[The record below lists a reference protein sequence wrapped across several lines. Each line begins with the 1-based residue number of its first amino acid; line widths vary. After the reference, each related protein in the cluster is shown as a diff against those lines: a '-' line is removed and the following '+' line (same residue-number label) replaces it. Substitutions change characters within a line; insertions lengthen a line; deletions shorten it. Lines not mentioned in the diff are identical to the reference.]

1 VRMIAGIGLVA
12 AFTAG
17 VVHAEEL
24 ALSNGDHWQVDG
36 TILHRTAPEPRL
48 DVTMNLYSVGVNCEA
63 GLKSSSNVVKPP
75 YAPPTFYANAFEQ
88 ADEGAGDAYATVC
101 TDLPR
106 QVLVANLLWKK
117 KLAAAD
123 AASFR
128 DLLEYLTQGLL
139 QNPPL
144 PAPGLPLFDPPTVSV
159 ALDAKTGVWNFIR
172 DRTTAN
178 VTTLVQLWPK
188 ASILL
193 QLQRSEGAQ
202 QCSSVGFGTA
212 TPRPTWA
219 PNGFYAY
226 GAHKDGAGFACL
238 DGPGGRLVMASVT
251 EAHLTPDDVQHV
263 GALLDVVA
271 TGLKNSLVLLPP
283 KVEPAPATP

>member
-1 VRMIAGIGLVA
+1 MFKGIRLFVVMCVGG
-12 AFTAG
+12 F
-17 VVHAEEL
+17 VHAEEL
-24 ALSNGDHWQVDG
+24 VLSNGDHWEVAG
-36 TILHRTAPEPRL
+36 TMLHRAAPAPAL
-48 DVTMNLYSVGVNCEA
+48 DVTMNLYSVGINCEA
-63 GLKSSSNVVKPP
+63 GLKATSNVAKPA

-88 ADEGAGDAYATVC
+88 PDEGDGDAYATVC

-106 QVLVANLLWKK
+106 QVLVANLVWKN

-128 DLLEYLTQGLL
+128 DLLEYLTQGLS

-144 PAPGLPLFDPPTVSV
+144 PAPGLQLFDPPSASV
-159 ALDAKTGVWNFIR
+159 ALDAKTGVWNFVR

-178 VTTLVQLWPK
+178 ITTLVQLWPK

-193 QLQRSEGAQ
+193 RLQRSEGAQ
-202 QCSSVGFGTA
+202 QCSTVGFGSV

-219 PNGFYAY
+219 PNTFFGF
-226 GAHKDGAGFACL
+226 GAHKDGAGFACF

-251 EAHLTPDDVQHV
+251 EANLTPDDVQRLA
-263 GALLDVVA
+263 ALLDVIQA
-271 TGLKNSLVLLPP
+271 GLKSSIVLLPP
-283 KVEPAPATP
+283 KEKTAPSP

>member
-1 VRMIAGIGLVA
+1 MFRKFLVITLLA
-12 AFTAG
+12 SVNAN
-17 VVHAEEL
+17 AEEL
-24 ALSNGDHWQVDG
+24 VLSNGDHWEVTG
-36 TILHRTAPEPRL
+36 TTLRRTAPEPAL
-48 DVTMNLYSVGVNCEA
+48 EVTMNLFSVGINCET
-63 GLKSSSNVVKPP
+63 GLKASSNVVKPA
-75 YAPPTFYANAFEQ
+75 YAPPTFHANAFEQ
-88 ADEGAGDAYATVC
+88 PDEGDGDAYATVC
-101 TDLPR
+101 TDMPR

-144 PAPGLPLFDPPTVSV
+144 PPPGLPLFDPPSASI

-193 QLQRSEGAQ
+193 QLRRSEGAQ
-202 QCSSVGFGTA
+202 QCSTVGFGTGS
-212 TPRPTWA
+212 PRPTWA
-219 PNGFYAY
+219 PNSFFAY
-226 GAHKDGAGFACL
+226 GARKDGAGFACF
-238 DGPGGRLVMASVT
+238 DGPGGRLVMVSLT
-251 EAHLTPDDVQHV
+251 EANLTPDDVQRV
-263 GALLDVVA
+263 AALLEVVEA
-271 TGLKNSLVLLPP
+271 GLENSIVLLSPKTESAPP
-283 KVEPAPATP
+283 P